1 MAQGFDRDRADE
13 GRATEDRVRKLEEI
27 AIRLDERAKHWD
39 AGLSRLALLETA
51 TGHLKMAIGELRI
64 KSGLVIVALGGVG
77 AAVGSI
83 VTALVLKSLG

>member
-1 MAQGFDRDRADE
+1 MPQGNDRDRADE
-13 GRATEDRVRKLEEI
+13 GAATETRVRKLEEI

-39 AGLSRLALLETA
+39 NGLSRISALETA

-83 VTALVLKSLG
+83 VTALVLKAVG